1 MKAKTISNVFLIMQN
16 YRKMRNLLIVLLLFC
31 CPMIPLAAQ
40 TITGKVIDKD
50 SVPIAGVDCI
60 LANPLD
66 SIPVVGTTTDLNG
79 MFELKASKGQEYV
92 LLISFLG
99 FETYSAQIILDE
111 AMDLG
116 TITLKGKAHTLDDVV
131 ITAEMV
137 DRFSDRKE
145 YKLTNADKEQYSS
158 ALSALEFLPK
168 IQVIDQS
175 VSSVDGKGVKILING
190 VPSTATDLSIISP
203 SNIAKIDYYTQ
214 PPVQYSNMGLGAV
227 INVVTKTNENGGI
240 IGLNTQNAVTTGFGN
255 NTVNFKYNFGNS
267 QVGVTYNINYRN
279 YKKRI
284 LDESLRYLIDDEEY
298 RKEKAGKES
307 PYAYEEQMAEI
318 SFNNA
323 KADNYV
329 FSTKLSLKSL
339 NRRRSSVQDIMMYSA
354 EETTQLI
361 GESSDK
367 DKYIR
372 PVLDMYFNKSFN
384 KKHEI
389 TLNAVGTYYDSDYKY
404 NYRELLGDITD
415 FETATDI
422 STDKYSFIGD
432 AVYSLNLKSS
442 QLFVG
447 TRYMYNNNRQKN
459 IAGPNSIETNEV
471 YSYVGATGM
480 IGQNVNYNVSVGVN
494 HNVFATLG
502 NERYSFTYFRPQ
514 LSVGYFIDE
523 TSDVM
528 LNYEVN
534 TQTPSISNLTYNP
547 YYKDPHYVYVGNPDL
562 KPGNIHNVSLS
573 YYKGFKKF
581 VINPEI
587 GYSYAQDAIVPVFI
601 RSDKDIAETFGNIDY
616 VQNMTASLFLQWYPF
631 DNNLLR
637 LRLFA
642 DVYHQINK
650 YGEMQWEHTGYSIIP
665 SIMMSYKKW
674 GLQLYYQTKKET
686 LSGQMLKVSP
696 SMAYA
701 ELSFRPLKNMTVTAG
716 IRYPF
721 YDAWKLTTKTY
732 GTNLIS
738 RVETERII
746 NNANMVYLNF
756 VYNFS
761 FGKNKPNVKL
771 KMSNEDKDTGILGR

>member
-1 MKAKTISNVFLIMQN
+1 MKK
-16 YRKMRNLLIVLLLFC
+16 VLLAFFLGAC
-31 CPMIPLAAQ
+31 SWSHLAAQ
-40 TITGKVIDKD
+40 SISGQVVDKDANPIVGVNCVLLNLPDSTQITGITTNVD
-50 SVPIAGVDCI
+50 GV
-60 LANPLD
+60 
-66 SIPVVGTTTDLNG
+66 
-79 MFELKASKGQEYV
+79 FELKASKNKEYI
-92 LLISFLG
+92 LHISFIG
-99 FETYSAQIILDE
+99 FEAYTSN
-111 AMDLG
+111 
-116 TITLKGKAHTLDDVV
+116 ITLNESIDIGKITLSEKAHTLEDVV
-131 ITAEMV
+131 ITAQMV

-175 VSSVDGKGVKILING
+175 VSSVNGKGVKILING
-190 VPSTATDLSIISP
+190 IPSTATDLSIISP
-203 SNIAKIDYYTQ
+203 SNITKIDYYTQ

-240 IGLNTQNAVTTGFGN
+240 VGLNTQNAVTTGFGN

-279 YKKRI
+279 YNKRI
-284 LDESLRYLIDDEEY
+284 LDESLQYFIDNEEY
-298 RKEKAGKES
+298 RKEKTGEES

-318 SFNNA
+318 NFNNA

-339 NRRRSSVQDIMMYSA
+339 NRRRSSVQDIMTYSA
-354 EETTQLI
+354 AGTKQLI

-389 TLNAVGTYYDSDYKY
+389 TLNAVGTYYNSDYKY
-404 NYRELLGDITD
+404 NYRELFGDISCT
-415 FETATDI
+415 ETATDI

-432 AVYSLNLKSS
+432 AMYSLNLKSS

-459 IAGPNSIETNEV
+459 IAGSNRIETNEV
-471 YSYVGATGM
+471 YSYMGATGM
-480 IGQNVNYNVSVGVN
+480 LGQNVNYNVSVGVN
-494 HNVFATLG
+494 HNVFATLD
-502 NERYSFTYFRPQ
+502 NERYTFTYFRPQ
-514 LSVGYFIDE
+514 LSIGYFIDE
-523 TSDVM
+523 SSDLM

-547 YYKDPHYVYVGNPDL
+547 YYKDPHYIYVGNPNL

-587 GYSYAQDAIVPVFI
+587 GYSYANDAIAPLFI
-601 RSDKDIAETFGNIDY
+601 QSNDDITETFGNIDH

-650 YGEMQWEHTGYSIIP
+650 YGEMQWEHTGFSIIP

-674 GLQLYYQTKKET
+674 GLQLYYQTQKET
-686 LSGQMLKVSP
+686 LSGQLLKVSP

-701 ELSFRPLKNMTVTAG
+701 ELSYRPLKNMTVTAG

-721 YDAWKLTTKTY
+721 YDAWKLTTETH

-761 FGKNKPNVKL
+761 FGKNKPNVKF

>member
-16 YRKMRNLLIVLLLFC
+16 CRKMRNLLIVLLLFC

-79 MFELKASKGQEYV
+79 MFELKASKGREYV

-116 TITLKGKAHTLDDVV
+116 TITLKEKAHTLDDVV

-279 YKKRI
+279 YNKRI

-339 NRRRSSVQDIMMYSA
+339 NRRRSSVQDIMMFSA

-494 HNVFATLG
+494 HNLFATLG

-514 LSVGYFIDE
+514 LSVGYFIGE

-761 FGKNKPNVKL
+761 FGKNKPNVML

>member
-116 TITLKGKAHTLDDVV
+116 TITLKEKAHTLDDVV

-227 INVVTKTNENGGI
+227 INVVTKTYENGGI

-279 YKKRI
+279 YNKRI

-298 RKEKAGKES
+298 RKEKTGKDS

>member
-1 MKAKTISNVFLIMQN
+1 MSKIK
-16 YRKMRNLLIVLLLFC
+16 NLLFTIVSVLLC
-31 CPMIPLAAQ
+31 SINAWGQ
-40 TITGKVIDKD
+40 NEVSTIIGEIVDVVNK
-50 SVPIAGVDCI
+50 PIVGGNCI
-60 LANPLD
+60 LLNVPD
-66 SIPVVGTTTDLNG
+66 STQVAATSTNVDGV
-79 MFELKASKGQEYV
+79 FELKASKGKEYI
-92 LLISFLG
+92 LHISFIG
-99 FETYSAQIILDE
+99 FDTYTSNIILNESID
-111 AMDLG
+111 MG
-116 TITLKGKAHTLDDVV
+116 KITLSEKAHALDDVV
-131 ITAEMV
+131 ITAQMV

-145 YKLTNADKEQYSS
+145 YKLTNAEKEQYSS
-158 ALSALEFLPK
+158 ALYALEFLPK

-214 PPVQYSNMGLGAV
+214 PPVQYSNMGLDAV

-240 IGLNTQNAVTTGFGN
+240 IGLNTQNAVTIGFGN

-279 YKKRI
+279 YNKRI
-284 LDESLRYLIDDEEY
+284 LNESLQYFIDDEEY
-298 RKEKAGKES
+298 RKEKTGKDS

-318 SFNNA
+318 NFNNA

-372 PVLDMYFNKSFN
+372 PVLDIYFNKSFN

-404 NYRELLGDITD
+404 NYQELLGDITD
-415 FETATDI
+415 FETAADI

-432 AVYSLNLKSS
+432 AMYSLNLKSS

-480 IGQNVNYNVSVGVN
+480 LGQNMNYNVSVGVN
-494 HNVFATLG
+494 HNVFAMLD

-514 LSVGYFIDE
+514 LSIGYFIDKS
-523 TSDVM
+523 SDLM

-547 YYKDPHYVYVGNPDL
+547 YYKDPHYIYVGNPNL

-573 YYKGFKKF
+573 YYKRFKKF
-581 VINPEI
+581 VINSEI
-587 GYSYAQDAIVPVFI
+587 GYSYANDAIAPLFI
-601 RSDKDIAETFGNIDY
+601 QSYDDITETFGNIDY

-650 YGEMQWEHTGYSIIP
+650 YGEMQWEHIGFSIIP

-674 GLQLYYQTKKET
+674 GLQLYYQTQKET
-686 LSGQMLKVSP
+686 LSGQILKVSP

-701 ELSFRPLKNMTVTAG
+701 ELSYRPLKNMTVTAG

-721 YDAWKLTTKTY
+721 YDAWKLTTETH

-746 NNANMVYLNF
+746 NNTNMVYLNF

-761 FGKNKPNVKL
+761 FGKNKPNVKF

>member
-99 FETYSAQIILDE
+99 FETYSAQITLDE

-116 TITLKGKAHTLDDVV
+116 IITLKEKAHTLDDVV

-227 INVVTKTNENGGI
+227 INVVTKTYENGGI

-279 YKKRI
+279 YNKRI

-298 RKEKAGKES
+298 RKEKTGKDS

-701 ELSFRPLKNMTVTAG
+701 ELSFRPLKNMTVTVG

>member
-99 FETYSAQIILDE
+99 FETYSAQITLDE

-116 TITLKGKAHTLDDVV
+116 IITLKEKAHTLDDVV

-279 YKKRI
+279 YNKRI

-298 RKEKAGKES
+298 RKEKTGKDS

-372 PVLDMYFNKSFN
+372 PVLDMYFNK
-384 KKHEI
+384 
-389 TLNAVGTYYDSDYKY
+389 
-404 NYRELLGDITD
+404 
-415 FETATDI
+415 
-422 STDKYSFIGD
+422 
-432 AVYSLNLKSS
+432 
-442 QLFVG
+442 
-447 TRYMYNNNRQKN
+447 
-459 IAGPNSIETNEV
+459 
-471 YSYVGATGM
+471 
-480 IGQNVNYNVSVGVN
+480 
-494 HNVFATLG
+494 
-502 NERYSFTYFRPQ
+502 
-514 LSVGYFIDE
+514 
-523 TSDVM
+523 
-528 LNYEVN
+528 
-534 TQTPSISNLTYNP
+534 
-547 YYKDPHYVYVGNPDL
+547 
-562 KPGNIHNVSLS
+562 
-573 YYKGFKKF
+573 
-581 VINPEI
+581 
-587 GYSYAQDAIVPVFI
+587 
-601 RSDKDIAETFGNIDY
+601 
-616 VQNMTASLFLQWYPF
+616 
-631 DNNLLR
+631 
-637 LRLFA
+637 
-642 DVYHQINK
+642 
-650 YGEMQWEHTGYSIIP
+650 
-665 SIMMSYKKW
+665 
-674 GLQLYYQTKKET
+674 
-686 LSGQMLKVSP
+686 
-696 SMAYA
+696 
-701 ELSFRPLKNMTVTAG
+701 
-716 IRYPF
+716 
-721 YDAWKLTTKTY
+721 
-732 GTNLIS
+732 
-738 RVETERII
+738 
-746 NNANMVYLNF
+746 
-756 VYNFS
+756 
-761 FGKNKPNVKL
+761 
-771 KMSNEDKDTGILGR
+771 

>member
-1 MKAKTISNVFLIMQN
+1 MSKIK
-16 YRKMRNLLIVLLLFC
+16 NLLFTIVSILFCSFNAWGQNGVSTIIGKIVDVVNEPIVGAQCVLLNH
-31 CPMIPLAAQ
+31 PDSTQ
-40 TITGKVIDKD
+40 IT
-50 SVPIAGVDCI
+50 
-60 LANPLD
+60 
-66 SIPVVGTTTDLNG
+66 GTTTNVDG
-79 MFELKASKGQEYV
+79 VFELKASKDKEYI
-92 LLISFLG
+92 LHISFIG
-99 FETYSAQIILDE
+99 FETYTSNIALNESID
-111 AMDLG
+111 MG
-116 TITLKGKAHTLDDVV
+116 KITLFPKAYTLDDVV
-131 ITAEMV
+131 ITAQMV
-137 DRFSDRKE
+137 DRFSDKKE

-279 YKKRI
+279 YNKRI

-318 SFNNA
+318 SFNNT

-354 EETTQLI
+354 DGTTQLI
-361 GESSDK
+361 GESFDK

-372 PVLDMYFNKSFN
+372 PVLDMYLNKSFN

-432 AVYSLNLKSS
+432 AMYSLNLKSS
-442 QLFVG
+442 KLFVG

-494 HNVFATLG
+494 HNVFATLD

-547 YYKDPHYVYVGNPDL
+547 YYKDPHYIYVGNPDL

-587 GYSYAQDAIVPVFI
+587 GYSYANDAIVPIFI
-601 RSDKDIAETFGNIDY
+601 RSDNNITETFGNIDY

-631 DNNLLR
+631 ENNLLR

-686 LSGQMLKVSP
+686 LSGQMLKVST

-701 ELSFRPLKNMTVTAG
+701 ELSYRPLKNMTVTAG

-721 YDAWKLTTKTY
+721 YDAWKLTTETY
-732 GTNLIS
+732 GTNLIT

>member
-1 MKAKTISNVFLIMQN
+1 MKK
-16 YRKMRNLLIVLLLFC
+16 VLLAFFLGAC
-31 CPMIPLAAQ
+31 SWSHLAAQ
-40 TITGKVIDKD
+40 SISGQVVDKD
-50 SVPIAGVDCI
+50 
-60 LANPLD
+60 ANPIVGVNCVLLNLPD
-66 SIPVVGTTTDLNG
+66 STQITGTTTNVDG
-79 MFELKASKGQEYV
+79 VFELKASKDKEYI
-92 LLISFLG
+92 LHISFIG
-99 FETYSAQIILDE
+99 FETYTSN
-111 AMDLG
+111 
-116 TITLKGKAHTLDDVV
+116 ITLNESMDMGKITLSEKAHTLDDVV
-131 ITAEMV
+131 ITAQMV

-145 YKLTNADKEQYSS
+145 YKLTNVDKEQYSS

-279 YKKRI
+279 YDKRI
-284 LDESLRYLIDDEEY
+284 LDESLRYFIDDEEY

-318 SFNNA
+318 NFNNA
-323 KADNYV
+323 KPDNYV

-339 NRRRSSVQDIMMYSA
+339 NRRRSSVQDIMIYSA
-354 EETTQLI
+354 EETSQLI

-389 TLNAVGTYYDSDYKY
+389 TLNTVGTYYNSDYKY
-404 NYRELLGDITD
+404 NYRELLGDISD

-432 AVYSLNLKSS
+432 AMYSLNLKSS

-459 IAGPNSIETNEV
+459 IAGPNRIETNEV

-480 IGQNVNYNVSVGVN
+480 LGQNVNYNVSVGVN
-494 HNVFATLG
+494 HNVFATLD

-514 LSVGYFIDE
+514 LSVGYFINE
-523 TSDVM
+523 SSDLM

-534 TQTPSISNLTYNP
+534 TQTPSISNLTHNP
-547 YYKDPHYVYVGNPDL
+547 YYKDPHYIYVGNPDL
-562 KPGNIHNVSLS
+562 KPGNVHNVSLS

-587 GYSYAQDAIVPVFI
+587 GYSYAKNAIVPVFN
-601 RSDKDIAETFGNIDY
+601 RSDKDITETFGNIDY

-631 DNNLLR
+631 ENNLLR
-637 LRLFA
+637 LRLFSE
-642 DVYHQINK
+642 VYHQINK
-650 YGEMQWEHTGYSIIP
+650 YGEAKWEHTGFSIIP

-686 LSGQMLKVSP
+686 LSGQMLKISP

-701 ELSFRPLKNMTVTAG
+701 ELSYRPLKNMTVTAG

-721 YDAWKLTTKTY
+721 YDAWKLTTETH
-732 GTNLIS
+732 GTDLIS

-761 FGKNKPNVKL
+761 FGKNKPNVKF

>member
-1 MKAKTISNVFLIMQN
+1 MKAKTISNVFLIMQI

-79 MFELKASKGQEYV
+79 MFELKASKGREYV

-116 TITLKGKAHTLDDVV
+116 TITLKEKAHTLDDVV

-279 YKKRI
+279 YNKRI

-298 RKEKAGKES
+298 RKEKTGKDS

>member
-99 FETYSAQIILDE
+99 FETYSAQITLDE

-116 TITLKGKAHTLDDVV
+116 IITLKEKAHTLDDVV

-279 YKKRI
+279 YNKRI

-298 RKEKAGKES
+298 RKEKTGKDS

>member
-1 MKAKTISNVFLIMQN
+1 MKK
-16 YRKMRNLLIVLLLFC
+16 VLLAFFLGAC
-31 CPMIPLAAQ
+31 SWSHLAAQ
-40 TITGKVIDKD
+40 SISGQVVDKD
-50 SVPIAGVDCI
+50 
-60 LANPLD
+60 ANPIVGVNCVLLNLPD
-66 SIPVVGTTTDLNG
+66 STQITGTTTNVDG
-79 MFELKASKGQEYV
+79 VFELKASKDKEYI
-92 LLISFLG
+92 LHISFIG
-99 FETYSAQIILDE
+99 FETYTSN
-111 AMDLG
+111 
-116 TITLKGKAHTLDDVV
+116 ITLNESMDMGKITLSEKAHTLDDVV
-131 ITAEMV
+131 ITAQMV

-145 YKLTNADKEQYSS
+145 YKLTNVDKEQYSS

-175 VSSVDGKGVKILING
+175 VSYVDGKGVKILING

-279 YKKRI
+279 YDKRI
-284 LDESLRYLIDDEEY
+284 LDESLRYFIDDEEY
-298 RKEKAGKES
+298 RKDKAGKES

-318 SFNNA
+318 NFNNA
-323 KADNYV
+323 KPDNYV

-339 NRRRSSVQDIMMYSA
+339 NRRRSSVQDIMIYSA
-354 EETTQLI
+354 EETSQLI

-389 TLNAVGTYYDSDYKY
+389 TLNTVGTYYNSDYKY
-404 NYRELLGDITD
+404 NYRELLGDISD

-432 AVYSLNLKSS
+432 AMYSLNLKSS

-459 IAGPNSIETNEV
+459 IAGPNRIETNEV

-480 IGQNVNYNVSVGVN
+480 LGQNVNYNVSVGVN
-494 HNVFATLG
+494 HNVFATLD

-514 LSVGYFIDE
+514 LSVGYFINE
-523 TSDVM
+523 SSDLM

-534 TQTPSISNLTYNP
+534 TQTPSISNLTHNP
-547 YYKDPHYVYVGNPDL
+547 YYKDPHYIYVGNPDL
-562 KPGNIHNVSLS
+562 KPGNVHNVSLS

-587 GYSYAQDAIVPVFI
+587 GYSYAKDAIVPVFI
-601 RSDKDIAETFGNIDY
+601 RSDKDITETFGNIDY

-631 DNNLLR
+631 ENNLLR
-637 LRLFA
+637 LRLFT
-642 DVYHQINK
+642 DVYHQINT
-650 YGEMQWEHTGYSIIP
+650 YGEKKWEHTGFSIIP

-701 ELSFRPLKNMTVTAG
+701 ELSYRPLKNMTATAG

-721 YDAWKLTTKTY
+721 YDAWKLTTEAH
-732 GTNLIS
+732 GTDLIS

-761 FGKNKPNVKL
+761 FGKNKPNVKF
-771 KMSNEDKDTGILGR
+771 KMSNEDKDAGILGR

>member
-1 MKAKTISNVFLIMQN
+1 MKVKTISNVFLIMQN

-31 CPMIPLAAQ
+31 CPMVPLAAQ

-116 TITLKGKAHTLDDVV
+116 TITLKEKAHTLDDVV

-279 YKKRI
+279 YNKRI

-298 RKEKAGKES
+298 RKEKTGKDS

-616 VQNMTASLFLQWYPF
+616 VHNMTASLFLQWYPF

-650 YGEMQWEHTGYSIIP
+650 YGEMQWEHTGFSIIP

>member
-1 MKAKTISNVFLIMQN
+1 MKKVFLAFF
-16 YRKMRNLLIVLLLFC
+16 LGAC
-31 CPMIPLAAQ
+31 SWSHLAAQ
-40 TITGKVIDKD
+40 SISGKVVDKD
-50 SVPIAGVDCI
+50 ASPIVGGTC
-60 LANPLD
+60 LLLNLPD
-66 SIPVVGTTTDLNG
+66 STQVTGTTTNVDG
-79 MFELKASKGQEYV
+79 VFELKANKGKEYI
-92 LLISFLG
+92 LHISFIG
-99 FETYSAQIILDE
+99 FEAYTSN
-111 AMDLG
+111 
-116 TITLKGKAHTLDDVV
+116 ITLNESIDMGKITLSEKTHTLDDVV
-131 ITAEMV
+131 ITAQMV
-137 DRFSDRKE
+137 ERFSDRKE

-158 ALSALEFLPK
+158 VLSALEFLPK

-190 VPSTATDLSIISP
+190 VPSTATDLSIIST

-279 YKKRI
+279 YNKRI
-284 LDESLRYLIDDEEY
+284 LDESLQYFIDNGEY

-318 SFNNA
+318 NFNNA

-339 NRRRSSVQDIMMYSA
+339 NRRRSSVQDIMTYSA
-354 EETTQLI
+354 DGTTQLI
-361 GESSDK
+361 GESFDK

-372 PVLDMYFNKSFN
+372 PVLDMYLNKSFN

-432 AVYSLNLKSS
+432 AMYSLNLKSS

-447 TRYMYNNNRQKN
+447 TRYMYNNNRQEN
-459 IAGPNSIETNEV
+459 IAGPNRIETNEL

-480 IGQNVNYNVSVGVN
+480 LGQNVNYNVSVGVN
-494 HNVFATLG
+494 HNVFATLD
-502 NERYSFTYFRPQ
+502 NERYTFTYFRPR
-514 LSVGYFIDE
+514 LSIGYFIDE
-523 TSDVM
+523 SSDLM

-534 TQTPSISNLTYNP
+534 TQTPSISNLTFNP
-547 YYKDPHYVYVGNPDL
+547 YYKDPHYIYVGNPDL
-562 KPGNIHNVSLS
+562 KSGNIHNVSLS

-587 GYSYAQDAIVPVFI
+587 RYSYANDAIVPVFI
-601 RSDKDIAETFGNIDY
+601 QSDNNITETFGNIDY

-631 DNNLLR
+631 ENNLLR

-701 ELSFRPLKNMTVTAG
+701 ELSYRPLKNMTVTAG

-721 YDAWKLTTKTY
+721 YDAWKLTTETY
-732 GTNLIS
+732 GTNLIT

-746 NNANMVYLNF
+746 NNANMVYLNL

>member
-1 MKAKTISNVFLIMQN
+1 MKK
-16 YRKMRNLLIVLLLFC
+16 VLLAFFLGAC
-31 CPMIPLAAQ
+31 SWSHLAAQ
-40 TITGKVIDKD
+40 SISGQVVDKD
-50 SVPIAGVDCI
+50 
-60 LANPLD
+60 ANPIVGVNCVLLNLPD
-66 SIPVVGTTTDLNG
+66 STQITGTTTNVDG
-79 MFELKASKGQEYV
+79 VFELKASKDKEYI
-92 LLISFLG
+92 LHISFIG
-99 FETYSAQIILDE
+99 FETYTSN
-111 AMDLG
+111 
-116 TITLKGKAHTLDDVV
+116 ITLNESMDMDKITLSEKAHTLDDVV
-131 ITAEMV
+131 ITAQMV

-145 YKLTNADKEQYSS
+145 YKLTNVDKEQYSS

-240 IGLNTQNAVTTGFGN
+240 IGLNTLNAVTTGFGN

-279 YKKRI
+279 YDKRI
-284 LDESLRYLIDDEEY
+284 LDESLRYFIDDEEY

-318 SFNNA
+318 NFNNA
-323 KADNYV
+323 KPDNYV

-339 NRRRSSVQDIMMYSA
+339 NRRRSSVQDIMIYSA
-354 EETTQLI
+354 EETSQLI

-389 TLNAVGTYYDSDYKY
+389 TLNTVGTYYNSDYKY
-404 NYRELLGDITD
+404 NYRELLGDISD

-432 AVYSLNLKSS
+432 AMYSLNLKSS

-459 IAGPNSIETNEV
+459 IAGPNRIETNEV

-480 IGQNVNYNVSVGVN
+480 LGQNVNYNVSVGVN
-494 HNVFATLG
+494 HNVFATLD

-514 LSVGYFIDE
+514 LSVGYFINE
-523 TSDVM
+523 SSDLM

-547 YYKDPHYVYVGNPDL
+547 YYKDPHYIYVGNPDL
-562 KPGNIHNVSLS
+562 KPGNVHNVSLS

-587 GYSYAQDAIVPVFI
+587 GYSYAKDAIVPVFI
-601 RSDKDIAETFGNIDY
+601 RSDKDITETFGNIDY

-631 DNNLLR
+631 ENNLLR
-637 LRLFA
+637 LRLFSE
-642 DVYHQINK
+642 VYHQINK
-650 YGEMQWEHTGYSIIP
+650 YGEAKWEHTGFSIIP

-686 LSGQMLKVSP
+686 LSGQMLKISP

-701 ELSFRPLKNMTVTAG
+701 ELSYRPLKNMTVTAG

-721 YDAWKLTTKTY
+721 YDAWKLTTETH
-732 GTNLIS
+732 GTDLIS

-761 FGKNKPNVKL
+761 FGKNKPNVKF

>member
-1 MKAKTISNVFLIMQN
+1 MKKVFLAFF
-16 YRKMRNLLIVLLLFC
+16 LGAC
-31 CPMIPLAAQ
+31 SWSHLAAQ
-40 TITGKVIDKD
+40 SISGKVVDKD
-50 SVPIAGVDCI
+50 ASPIVGGTC
-60 LANPLD
+60 LLLNLPD
-66 SIPVVGTTTDLNG
+66 STQVTGTTTNVDG
-79 MFELKASKGQEYV
+79 VFELKANKGKEYI
-92 LLISFLG
+92 LHISFIG
-99 FETYSAQIILDE
+99 FEAYTSN
-111 AMDLG
+111 
-116 TITLKGKAHTLDDVV
+116 ITLNESIDMGKITLSEKTHTLDDVV
-131 ITAEMV
+131 ITAQMV
-137 DRFSDRKE
+137 ERFSDRKE

-190 VPSTATDLSIISP
+190 VPSTATDLSIIST

-279 YKKRI
+279 YNKRI
-284 LDESLRYLIDDEEY
+284 LDESLQYFIDNGEY

-318 SFNNA
+318 NFNNA
-323 KADNYV
+323 KVDNYV

-339 NRRRSSVQDIMMYSA
+339 NRRRSSVQDIMTYSA
-354 EETTQLI
+354 DGTTQLI
-361 GESSDK
+361 GESFDK

-432 AVYSLNLKSS
+432 AMYSLNLKAS

-459 IAGPNSIETNEV
+459 IAGPNRIETNEV

-480 IGQNVNYNVSVGVN
+480 LGQNVNYNVSVGVN
-494 HNVFATLG
+494 HNVFATLD
-502 NERYSFTYFRPQ
+502 NERYTFTYFRPQ
-514 LSVGYFIDE
+514 LSIGYFIDE
-523 TSDVM
+523 SSDLM

-534 TQTPSISNLTYNP
+534 TQTPSISNLTFNP
-547 YYKDPHYVYVGNPDL
+547 YYKDPHYIYVGNPDL

-587 GYSYAQDAIVPVFI
+587 RYSYANDAIVPVFI
-601 RSDKDIAETFGNIDY
+601 RSDNNITETFGNIDY
-616 VQNMTASLFLQWYPF
+616 VQNMTASIFLQWYPF
-631 DNNLLR
+631 ENNLLR

-650 YGEMQWEHTGYSIIP
+650 YDEIQWEHTGYSIIP

-686 LSGQMLKVSP
+686 LSGQMLKISP

-701 ELSFRPLKNMTVTAG
+701 ELSYRPLKNMTVTAG

-721 YDAWKLTTKTY
+721 YDAWKLTTETH

-771 KMSNEDKDTGILGR
+771 KMRNEDKDTGILGR

>member
-1 MKAKTISNVFLIMQN
+1 MKK
-16 YRKMRNLLIVLLLFC
+16 VLLAFFLGAC
-31 CPMIPLAAQ
+31 SWSHLAAQ
-40 TITGKVIDKD
+40 SISGQVVDKD
-50 SVPIAGVDCI
+50 
-60 LANPLD
+60 ANPIVGVNCVLLNLPD
-66 SIPVVGTTTDLNG
+66 STQITGTTTNVDG
-79 MFELKASKGQEYV
+79 VFELKASKDKEYI
-92 LLISFLG
+92 LHISFIG
-99 FETYSAQIILDE
+99 FETYTSN
-111 AMDLG
+111 
-116 TITLKGKAHTLDDVV
+116 ITLNESMDMGKITLSEKAHTLDDVV
-131 ITAEMV
+131 ITAQMV

-145 YKLTNADKEQYSS
+145 YKLTNVDKEQYSS

-279 YKKRI
+279 YDKRI
-284 LDESLRYLIDDEEY
+284 LDESLRYFIDDEEY

-318 SFNNA
+318 NFNNA
-323 KADNYV
+323 KPDNYV

-339 NRRRSSVQDIMMYSA
+339 NRRRSSVQDIMIYSA
-354 EETTQLI
+354 EETSQLI

-404 NYRELLGDITD
+404 DYRELLGNVVD

-432 AVYSLNLKSS
+432 AMYSLNLKSS

-447 TRYMYNNNRQKN
+447 TRYMYNNNSQKN

-480 IGQNVNYNVSVGVN
+480 LGQNVNYNVSVGVN
-494 HNVFATLG
+494 HNAFATLD

-514 LSVGYFIDE
+514 LSIGYFIDE
-523 TSDVM
+523 SSDLM

-547 YYKDPHYVYVGNPDL
+547 YYKDPHYIYVGNPNL

-587 GYSYAQDAIVPVFI
+587 GYSYANDAIAPLFI
-601 RSDKDIAETFGNIDY
+601 QSNDDITETFGNIDH

-642 DVYHQINK
+642 DVSHQINK

-701 ELSFRPLKNMTVTAG
+701 ELSYRPLKNMTVTAG

-721 YDAWKLTTKTY
+721 YDAWKLTTETY
-732 GTNLIS
+732 GTNLIT

-761 FGKNKPNVKL
+761 FGKNKPNVKF

>member
-66 SIPVVGTTTDLNG
+66 SVPVVGTTTDLNG

-99 FETYSAQIILDE
+99 FETYSAQITLDE

-116 TITLKGKAHTLDDVV
+116 IITLKEKAHTLDDVV

-279 YKKRI
+279 YNKRI

-298 RKEKAGKES
+298 RKEKTGKDS

-534 TQTPSISNLTYNP
+534 TQTPSIRNLTYNP

-562 KPGNIHNVSLS
+562 KPANIHNVSLS

-756 VYNFS
+756 VYNLS

>member
-1 MKAKTISNVFLIMQN
+1 MSKIKNLLFTIVSVFLCSFNAWGQN
-16 YRKMRNLLIVLLLFC
+16 GVSTIIGKIVDEVNEPIVGAQCVLLNH
-31 CPMIPLAAQ
+31 PDSTQ
-40 TITGKVIDKD
+40 IT
-50 SVPIAGVDCI
+50 
-60 LANPLD
+60 
-66 SIPVVGTTTDLNG
+66 GTTTNVDG
-79 MFELKASKGQEYV
+79 VFDLKASKDKEYI
-92 LLISFLG
+92 LHISFIG
-99 FETYSAQIILDE
+99 FETYTSN
-111 AMDLG
+111 
-116 TITLKGKAHTLDDVV
+116 ITLNESIDMGKITLSPKAYTLDDVV
-131 ITAEMV
+131 ITAQMV

-168 IQVIDQS
+168 IQVIDHS
-175 VSSVDGKGVKILING
+175 VSSVDGKSVKILING

-227 INVVTKTNENGGI
+227 INVMTKTNENGGI

-279 YKKRI
+279 YNKRI
-284 LDESLRYLIDDEEY
+284 LDESLQYFIDDEEY
-298 RKEKAGKES
+298 RKEKTGKES

-318 SFNNA
+318 SLNNA

-339 NRRRSSVQDIMMYSA
+339 NRRRSSVQDIMTYSA
-354 EETTQLI
+354 AGTKQLI

-389 TLNAVGTYYDSDYKY
+389 TLNAVGTYYNSDYKY
-404 NYRELLGDITD
+404 NYRELFGDISD

-432 AVYSLNLKSS
+432 AMYSLNLKSS

-459 IAGPNSIETNEV
+459 IAGPNRIETNEV
-471 YSYVGATGM
+471 YSYMGATGM
-480 IGQNVNYNVSVGVN
+480 LGQNVNYNVSVGVN
-494 HNVFATLG
+494 HNVFATLD
-502 NERYSFTYFRPQ
+502 NERYTFTYFRPQ
-514 LSVGYFIDE
+514 LSIGYFIDE
-523 TSDVM
+523 SSDLM

-534 TQTPSISNLTYNP
+534 TQTPTISNLTYNP
-547 YYKDPHYVYVGNPDL
+547 YYKDPHYIYVGNPNL

-587 GYSYAQDAIVPVFI
+587 GYSYANDAIAPLFI
-601 RSDKDIAETFGNIDY
+601 QSNDNITETFGNIDH

-650 YGEMQWEHTGYSIIP
+650 YGEMQ
-665 SIMMSYKKW
+665 
-674 GLQLYYQTKKET
+674 
-686 LSGQMLKVSP
+686 
-696 SMAYA
+696 
-701 ELSFRPLKNMTVTAG
+701 
-716 IRYPF
+716 
-721 YDAWKLTTKTY
+721 
-732 GTNLIS
+732 
-738 RVETERII
+738 
-746 NNANMVYLNF
+746 
-756 VYNFS
+756 
-761 FGKNKPNVKL
+761 
-771 KMSNEDKDTGILGR
+771 

>member
-16 YRKMRNLLIVLLLFC
+16 YRKMRDLLIVLLLFC
-31 CPMIPLAAQ
+31 CPMVPLAAQ

-99 FETYSAQIILDE
+99 FETYSAQITLDE

-116 TITLKGKAHTLDDVV
+116 IITLKEKAHTLDDVV

-279 YKKRI
+279 YNKRI

-298 RKEKAGKES
+298 RKEKTGKDS

-404 NYRELLGDITD
+404 NYRELFDDITD

-432 AVYSLNLKSS
+432 AMYSLNLKSS

-447 TRYMYNNNRQKN
+447 TRFMYNNNRQEN
-459 IAGPNSIETNEV
+459 IAGPNRIETNEV

>member
-99 FETYSAQIILDE
+99 FETYSAQITLDE

-116 TITLKGKAHTLDDVV
+116 IITLKEKAHTLDDVV

-175 VSSVDGKGVKILING
+175 VSSVDGKGIKILING

-227 INVVTKTNENGGI
+227 INVVTKTYENGGI

-255 NTVNFKYNFGNS
+255 NTVNSKYNFGNS

-279 YKKRI
+279 YNKRI

-298 RKEKAGKES
+298 RKEKTGKDS

-650 YGEMQWEHTGYSIIP
+650 YGEMLWEHTGFSIIP

>member
-1 MKAKTISNVFLIMQN
+1 MRHLLAFFVAIMAVHYPVLTQTAGDTGNVKN
-16 YRKMRNLLIVLLLFC
+16 EDRAMRDSIVT
-31 CPMIPLAAQ
+31 Q
-40 TITGKVIDKD
+40 TIGD
-50 SVPIAGVDCI
+50 
-60 LANPLD
+60 
-66 SIPVVGTTTDLNG
+66 
-79 MFELKASKGQEYV
+79 
-92 LLISFLG
+92 
-99 FETYSAQIILDE
+99 
-111 AMDLG
+111 
-116 TITLKGKAHTLDDVV
+116 TLTMKTLVLDDIVV
-131 ITAEMV
+131 TPQMV
-137 DRFSDRKE
+137 ERFSDHKE
-145 YKLTNADKEQYSS
+145 YRLSAKDKDLYSS

-168 IQVIDQS
+168 IQVIDRS

-190 VPSTATDLSIISP
+190 IPSTATDLSIISP
-203 SNIAKIDYYTQ
+203 SNIAKIEYYTQ
-214 PPVQYSNMGLGAV
+214 PPAQYSNMGLGAV

-240 IGLNTQNAVTTGFGN
+240 VGLNSQNAVTTGFGN

-279 YKKRI
+279 YNKRI
-284 LDESLRYLIDDEEY
+284 LDESLQYFIDNEEY
-298 RKEKAGKES
+298 RKEKTGKES

-318 SFNNA
+318 NFNNA

-329 FSTKLSLKSL
+329 LSTKLSLKSL
-339 NRRRSSVQDIMMYSA
+339 NRRRSSVQNIMMYSA
-354 EETTQLI
+354 DGTKQLI

-404 NYRELLGDITD
+404 DYRELLGNVVD

-432 AVYSLNLKSS
+432 AMYSLNLKSS

-459 IAGPNSIETNEV
+459 IAGPNRIETNEV

-480 IGQNVNYNVSVGVN
+480 LGQNVNYNVSVGVN
-494 HNVFATLG
+494 HNVFATLD

-514 LSVGYFIDE
+514 LSIGYFIDE
-523 TSDVM
+523 SSDLM

-547 YYKDPHYVYVGNPDL
+547 YYKDPHYIYVGNPNL

-587 GYSYAQDAIVPVFI
+587 GYSYANDAIVPLI
-601 RSDKDIAETFGNIDY
+601 IQSDNNIAETFGNIE
-616 VQNMTASLFLQWYPF
+616 NARNIKASLFVQWFPF
-631 DNNLLR
+631 EGNLLR
-637 LRLFA
+637 LRMFSEI
-642 DVYHQINK
+642 YHQANK
-650 YGEMQWEHTGYSIIP
+650 YDTDEWVHIGYTIVP
-665 SIMMSYKKW
+665 SIMMVYRKW
-674 GLQLYYQTKKET
+674 GLQLYYQTKKEN
-686 LSGQMLKVSP
+686 LSGQMLRIAP

-701 ELSFRPLKNMTVTAG
+701 ELSYIPMKAMTITAG

-721 YDAWKLTTKTY
+721 YDAWKLTSMTY
-732 GTNLIS
+732 GTELMS
-738 RVETERII
+738 RIEAERII

-761 FGKNKPNVKL
+761 FGKNKPNAKI
-771 KMSNEDKDTGILGR
+771 KMKNEDEDSGILNR

>member
-1 MKAKTISNVFLIMQN
+1 MKVKTISNVFLIMQN

-31 CPMIPLAAQ
+31 CPMVPLAAQ

-116 TITLKGKAHTLDDVV
+116 TITLKEKAHTLDDVV

-137 DRFSDRKE
+137 GRFSDRKE

-279 YKKRI
+279 YNKRI

-329 FSTKLSLKSL
+329 FSSKLSLKSL

-389 TLNAVGTYYDSDYKY
+389 TLNAVGTYYNSDYKY

-432 AVYSLNLKSS
+432 AMYSLNLKSS

-562 KPGNIHNVSLS
+562 KPANIHNVSLS

-587 GYSYAQDAIVPVFI
+587 GYSYAKDAIVPVFI

-650 YGEMQWEHTGYSIIP
+650 YGEVQWEHTGFSIIP

-686 LSGQMLKVSP
+686 LSGQMLKISP

-701 ELSFRPLKNMTVTAG
+701 ELSYRPLKNMTVTAG

-721 YDAWKLTTKTY
+721 YDAWKLTTETH
-732 GTNLIS
+732 GTDLIS

>member
-1 MKAKTISNVFLIMQN
+1 MKK
-16 YRKMRNLLIVLLLFC
+16 VLLAFFLGAC
-31 CPMIPLAAQ
+31 SWSHLAAQ
-40 TITGKVIDKD
+40 SISGQVVDKD
-50 SVPIAGVDCI
+50 
-60 LANPLD
+60 ANPIVGVNCVLLNLPD
-66 SIPVVGTTTDLNG
+66 STQITGTTTNVDG
-79 MFELKASKGQEYV
+79 VFELKASKDKEYI
-92 LLISFLG
+92 LHISFIG
-99 FETYSAQIILDE
+99 FETYTSN
-111 AMDLG
+111 
-116 TITLKGKAHTLDDVV
+116 ITLNESMDMGKITLSEKAHTLDDVV
-131 ITAEMV
+131 ITAQMV

-145 YKLTNADKEQYSS
+145 YKLTNVDKEQYSS

-279 YKKRI
+279 YDKRI
-284 LDESLRYLIDDEEY
+284 LDESLRYFIDDEEY

-318 SFNNA
+318 NFNNA
-323 KADNYV
+323 KPDNYV

-339 NRRRSSVQDIMMYSA
+339 NRRRSSVQDIMIYSA
-354 EETTQLI
+354 EETSQLI

-389 TLNAVGTYYDSDYKY
+389 TLNTVGTYYNSDYKY
-404 NYRELLGDITD
+404 NYRELLGDISD

-432 AVYSLNLKSS
+432 AMYSLNLKSS

-459 IAGPNSIETNEV
+459 IAGPNRIETNEV

-480 IGQNVNYNVSVGVN
+480 LGQNVNYNVSVGVN
-494 HNVFATLG
+494 HNVFATLD

-514 LSVGYFIDE
+514 LSVGYFINE
-523 TSDVM
+523 SSDLM

-534 TQTPSISNLTYNP
+534 TQTPSISNLTHNP
-547 YYKDPHYVYVGNPDL
+547 YYKDPHYIYVGNPDL
-562 KPGNIHNVSLS
+562 KPGNVHNVSLS

-587 GYSYAQDAIVPVFI
+587 GYSYAKNAIVPVFN
-601 RSDKDIAETFGNIDY
+601 RSDKDITETFGNIDY

-631 DNNLLR
+631 ENNLLR
-637 LRLFA
+637 LRLFSE
-642 DVYHQINK
+642 VYHQINK
-650 YGEMQWEHTGYSIIP
+650 YGEAKWEHTGFSIIP

-674 GLQLYYQTKKET
+674 GLQLYYQTT
-686 LSGQMLKVSP
+686 
-696 SMAYA
+696 
-701 ELSFRPLKNMTVTAG
+701 T
-716 IRYPF
+716 
-721 YDAWKLTTKTY
+721 DAIK
-732 GTNLIS
+732 S
-738 RVETERII
+738 R
-746 NNANMVYLNF
+746 
-756 VYNFS
+756 
-761 FGKNKPNVKL
+761 
-771 KMSNEDKDTGILGR
+771 

>member
-1 MKAKTISNVFLIMQN
+1 MKKVLLVFLWSLCSWS
-16 YRKMRNLLIVLLLFC
+16 NLTAQSISGQVVDPADNPIVGVNCLLLS
-31 CPMIPLAAQ
+31 Q
-40 TITGKVIDKD
+40 TD
-50 SVPIAGVDCI
+50 STQVT
-60 LANPLD
+60 
-66 SIPVVGTTTDLNG
+66 GTTTNVDG
-79 MFELKASKGQEYV
+79 VFELKANKGKEYI
-92 LLISFLG
+92 LHISFIG
-99 FETYSAQIILDE
+99 FEAYTSN
-111 AMDLG
+111 
-116 TITLKGKAHTLDDVV
+116 ITLNESIDIGKITLSEKAHTLEDVV
-131 ITAEMV
+131 ITAQMV

-175 VSSVDGKGVKILING
+175 VSSVDGKGVKLLING

-279 YKKRI
+279 YNKRI
-284 LDESLRYLIDDEEY
+284 LDESLQYFIDNEEY
-298 RKEKAGKES
+298 RKEKTGKES

-318 SFNNA
+318 NFNNA

-339 NRRRSSVQDIMMYSA
+339 NRRRSSVQDIMTYSA
-354 EETTQLI
+354 DGTKQLI

-432 AVYSLNLKSS
+432 AMYSLNLKSS

-447 TRYMYNNNRQKN
+447 TRFMYNNNRQEN
-459 IAGPNSIETNEV
+459 IAGPNRIETNEV

-480 IGQNVNYNVSVGVN
+480 LGQDVNYNVSVGVN
-494 HNVFATLG
+494 HNVFATLD
-502 NERYSFTYFRPQ
+502 NERYSFSYFRPQ
-514 LSVGYFIDE
+514 LNIGYFIDE
-523 TSDVM
+523 SSDLM

-587 GYSYAQDAIVPVFI
+587 GYSYANDAIVPVFI
-601 RSDKDIAETFGNIDY
+601 RSDNNIIETFGNIDY
-616 VQNMTASLFLQWYPF
+616 VQNMTASLFFQWYPF

-650 YGEMQWEHTGYSIIP
+650 YGERQWEHTGFSIIP

-674 GLQLYYQTKKET
+674 GLQLYYQTQKET
-686 LSGQMLKVSP
+686 LSGQLLKVSP

-701 ELSFRPLKNMTVTAG
+701 ELSYRPLKNMTVTAG

-721 YDAWKLTTKTY
+721 YDAWKLTTETH